1 MKNGLRIILFTLF
14 VVALATASKL
24 LFAAKIEWS
33 GFSPVIAT
41 ALFSGMIVKDKKLS
55 FLLPLVALFLSD
67 VIIQLLYVNHLFVFA
82 GLYKYQMVN
91 YALLLSATL
100 IGWMLQGKS
109 IAAVGLGAL
118 IAPTV
123 FFLASNFLV
132 WYGSKT
138 YSQDIAGLGLCYA
151 AGIPFYKHAL
161 GATLVF
167 LPTLIVM
174 YNYVIKQKQS
184 VHLTLA

>member
-1 MKNGLRIILFTLF
+1 MKNRLRITLFTLW

-41 ALFSGMIVKDKKLS
+41 ALFSGMIIKDKKLS
-55 FLLPLVALFLSD
+55 FLLPLLASFLSD
-67 VIIQLLYVNHLFVFA
+67 VIIEVLYVNHLFVFA

-100 IGWMLQGKS
+100 IGWILQGKS
-109 IAAVGLGAL
+109 ITAVGLGAF

-132 WYGSKT
+132 WYGSKA
-138 YSQDIAGLGLCYA
+138 YSQNIAGLFHCYQLGL
-151 AGIPFYKHAL
+151 PFYKHAL
-161 GATLVF
+161 GATLLF
-167 LPTLIVM
+167 LPILISA
-174 YNYVIKQKQS
+174 YNYTVKQKQF
-184 VHLTLA
+184 VNLTLV